1 MQSGASD
8 EGAAVDLKAIFSREG
23 RRERA
28 LTKACAKAVN
38 KKLKPDDRRP
48 ALEQLA
54 SVSSDESSSA
64 LLGRFT
70 FNYDTNMVA
79 DEEEKDFVYETLL
92 ARGESLLPALR
103 RHLKDSP
110 TLSWGLRLLDEIC
123 DAETTWNVLTE
134 VLKDYEPGY
143 DRDPSRKI
151 QLVTFVGEM
160 DDPRA
165 AGVILPYL
173 ADHDETVRFTTVEG
187 LLKQGDESARAP
199 LLELLVSED
208 EDSLRIKN
216 RIAEGFAERGW
227 TVKGFR
233 GGVEGALSE
242 DYFVDGKGHI
252 KHKRAKK

>member
-1 MQSGASD
+1 M
-8 EGAAVDLKAIFSREG
+8 DLKAIFTKEG

-38 KKLKPDDRRP
+38 KKLKPEDRRP

-54 SVSSDESSSA
+54 SVAGDESSAA
-64 LLGRFT
+64 LLARFT
-70 FNYDTNMVA
+70 FNYDTNMVS

-92 ARGESLLPALR
+92 ARGEAMLPALR
-103 RHLKDSP
+103 RHLHDSP
-110 TLSWGLRLLDEIC
+110 TLSWGLRLLNRIC
-123 DAETTWNVLTE
+123 DAETRWTVLGE
-134 VLKDYEPGY
+134 VLEDYEPGY

-151 QLVTFVGEM
+151 QLVTFIGEL
-160 DDPRA
+160 DDARA
-165 AGVILPYL
+165 AAAILPYL
-173 ADHDETVRFTTVEG
+173 GDHDETVRFTTVEG
-187 LLKQGDESARAP
+187 LLKQGDESAREP

-208 EDSLRIKN
+208 EESLRIKN
-216 RIAEGFAERGW
+216 RIAEGFVENGW

-233 GGVEGALSE
+233 GGVESTLSE